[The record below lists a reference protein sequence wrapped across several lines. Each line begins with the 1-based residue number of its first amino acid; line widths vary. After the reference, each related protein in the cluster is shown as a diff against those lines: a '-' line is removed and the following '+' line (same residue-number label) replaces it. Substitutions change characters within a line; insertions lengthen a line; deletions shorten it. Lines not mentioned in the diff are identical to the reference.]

1 MQTTLKITVITATAV
16 TAEAAPAKI
25 LPNQRTVQ
33 RTLLRMRNLITVI
46 IKTTEN
52 AKGAGIWS
60 CAFFHETLGTA
71 YTG

>member
-1 MQTTLKITVITATAV
+1 MQTTLKITVITVTAV

-33 RTLLRMRNLITVI
+33 RTLPRMRNLITVI

-52 AKGAGIWS
+52 VKGAGIWS
-60 CAFFHETLGTA
+60 GAFFHET
-71 YTG
+71 